1 MPPVLGFGIF
11 TSTTMAEVMNM
22 PVDAV
27 EGGSNLDRKDD
38 GDVNGTGT
46 GDVEDNGRGG
56 HSPPPRRTSPFPP
69 YKRSRRDDGG
79 YEGRRGSPRGGFG
92 YGDRR
97 EGLMSYKQ
105 FIQELE
111 DDVLPSEAE
120 QRYQEYKSE
129 YISTQ
134 KRAYFDAHKGE
145 DWLKDKYHPTNL
157 LAVIERRNEAAR
169 KLAKEFLHDLQ
180 NGSLDLGSGVTAS
193 SANKSGRTSNPASE
207 DESDLGGK
215 KRRHGR
221 ISKETDSFSAAPKAH
236 PISSDLRRIQADV
249 EQAQALVKKLDFE
262 KGIEDNT
269 LSRADNERSHR
280 DKSHSGSS
288 GPVVFIRGSTSVKGL
303 EGVELLDTLLTYLYR
318 VHGLDYYGMSEKN
331 EPKGFRHVRADS
343 KNSDVKINGSEWEK
357 KLDTRW
363 QERLKGQDPL
373 EIMTA
378 KEKIDAAAAELLYPY
393 VRKILD
399 EKYGWKYGCGAKG
412 CTKLFHAAYF
422 SHKHLKLKHPELA
435 IEVTSK
441 VREDLYFQNYMNDE
455 DAPGGVPIM
464 QTSLPALDQAMYMEK
479 LAYSIIK
486 HNYPFS
492 YVEHEGTRDL
502 HKFLHRDVTPITRNT
517 AKADVLRIYD
527 REKTNLKEK
536 LQKVTSRICL
546 TIDLWSSI
554 TTDGYMV
561 LTAHYID
568 DSWVLRKKILNFK
581 VIPPPHSGELLA
593 EYMVNFLGDWGIEK
607 KVFTITVDNAKYNDV
622 LVNCLNTHFRVNRVL
637 LCDGDFTHVR
647 CCAHV
652 LNLIVQGGLKVIEGV
667 IEKVRESVKYVR
679 GSSDRKY
686 KFAECIHHLSLQCGK
701 KVRQDIV
708 TRWNSTYLML
718 DSALAYR
725 NAYARLAL
733 VDSRYKTF
741 PSEQEWAR
749 VETITEFLKPFYNIT
764 TLFSGTSYPTS
775 DLYFH
780 NVWKIQKCIEDQI
793 DNVDKVLS
801 DMAKE
806 MKKKFDKYWESYSMV
821 LSFAVVLDPRYKF
834 KLVEFCFKK
843 LNMTEKER
851 KAKIDI
857 IFKGMQKLYDMEYG
871 ILSRKTSTAGSS
883 NICVDTSDDL
893 EGFESFTSEY
903 RNVEKEKSQLEMY
916 LKEPVLDRKE
926 ELDILQY
933 WKENQRRYPQLSL
946 MARDILSIPIT
957 TLASES
963 PFSIG
968 GTVLSKYRSSLL
980 SSNVEALLC
989 ARDWLFDL
997 KDDENEN
1004 DIEEGLAEDIESLY
1018 PTYDDS
1024 HTKAG
1029 RMLQRRSEQWRCSF

>member
-11 TSTTMAEVMNM
+11 TSTTMAEVLNM

-46 GDVEDNGRGG
+46 GTGDVEDNGRGG
-56 HSPPPRRTSPFPP
+56 HSPTPRRTSPSPP

-79 YEGRRGSPRGGFG
+79 YDGRRGSPRGGFG
-92 YGDRR
+92 YGDSR

-111 DDVLPSEAE
+111 DDVLPSEAH
-120 QRYQEYKSE
+120 QRYQE

-180 NGSLDLGSGVTAS
+180 NGSLDLGPGVTAS

-207 DESDLGGK
+207 DESDLAGK

-221 ISKETDSFSAAPKAH
+221 ISKETDSFSAAPEAH
-236 PISSDLRRIQADV
+236 PISSEHRRIQADV

-262 KGIEDNT
+262 KGIEDNI

-280 DKSHSGSS
+280 DKSHSESS

-318 VHGLDYYGMSEKN
+318 VHGLDYYGMSEKS

-363 QERLKGQDPL
+363 QERL

-378 KEKIDAAAAELLYPY
+378 KEKIDAAAAESLDPY
-393 VRKILD
+393 VRKIRD
-399 EKYGWKYGCGAKG
+399 EKPGWKYGCRAKG
-412 CTKLFHAAYF
+412 CTKLFHAAEF
-422 SHKHLKLKHPELA
+422 VHKHLKLKHPELA

-455 DAPGGVPIM
+455 DAPGGILIM

-536 LQKVTSRICL
+536 LQTVTSRICL

-554 TTDGYMV
+554 TTDGYMA

-581 VIPPPHSGELLA
+581 VIPPPHSGELLG
-593 EYMVNFLGDWGIEK
+593 ECMVNFLGDWGIEK

-622 LVNCLNTHFRVNRVL
+622 LVDCLNTHFRLNRVL

-733 VDSRYKTF
+733 VDSKYKTF

-749 VETITEFLKPFYNIT
+749 VETITKFLKPFYNIT

-793 DNVDKVLS
+793 DNVDNVLS

-834 KLVEFCFKK
+834 KFVEFCFKK
-843 LNMTEKER
+843 LNMREKER

-857 IFKGMQKLYDMEYG
+857 IFKGMHKLYDMEYG
-871 ILSRKTSTAGSS
+871 ILSRKTSSTAGSS

-916 LKEPVLDRKE
+916 LKEPLLDRKE

-946 MARDILSIPIT
+946 MACDILSIPIT

-963 PFSIG
+963 SFSIG

-989 ARDWLFDL
+989 TRDWLFDL

-1029 RMLQRRSEQWRCSF
+1029 RMLQRRSERWRCSL

>member
-1 MPPVLGFGIF
+1 
-11 TSTTMAEVMNM
+11 
-22 PVDAV
+22 
-27 EGGSNLDRKDD
+27 
-38 GDVNGTGT
+38 
-46 GDVEDNGRGG
+46 
-56 HSPPPRRTSPFPP
+56 
-69 YKRSRRDDGG
+69 
-79 YEGRRGSPRGGFG
+79 
-92 YGDRR
+92 
-97 EGLMSYKQ
+97 MSYKQ

-464 QTSLPALDQAMYMEK
+464 QTSLPVNLYFCHI
-479 LAYSIIK
+479 LLY
-486 HNYPFS
+486 HNGFLCCLMFS
-492 YVEHEGTRDL
+492 Y
-502 HKFLHRDVTPITRNT
+502 KN
-517 AKADVLRIYD
+517 
-527 REKTNLKEK
+527 
-536 LQKVTSRICL
+536 
-546 TIDLWSSI
+546 
-554 TTDGYMV
+554 
-561 LTAHYID
+561 
-568 DSWVLRKKILNFK
+568 
-581 VIPPPHSGELLA
+581 
-593 EYMVNFLGDWGIEK
+593 
-607 KVFTITVDNAKYNDV
+607 
-622 LVNCLNTHFRVNRVL
+622 
-637 LCDGDFTHVR
+637 
-647 CCAHV
+647 
-652 LNLIVQGGLKVIEGV
+652 
-667 IEKVRESVKYVR
+667 SVK
-679 GSSDRKY
+679 
-686 KFAECIHHLSLQCGK
+686 
-701 KVRQDIV
+701 
-708 TRWNSTYLML
+708 W
-718 DSALAYR
+718 
-725 NAYARLAL
+725 
-733 VDSRYKTF
+733 
-741 PSEQEWAR
+741 
-749 VETITEFLKPFYNIT
+749 
-764 TLFSGTSYPTS
+764 
-775 DLYFH
+775 
-780 NVWKIQKCIEDQI
+780 
-793 DNVDKVLS
+793 
-801 DMAKE
+801 
-806 MKKKFDKYWESYSMV
+806 
-821 LSFAVVLDPRYKF
+821 
-834 KLVEFCFKK
+834 
-843 LNMTEKER
+843 
-851 KAKIDI
+851 
-857 IFKGMQKLYDMEYG
+857 
-871 ILSRKTSTAGSS
+871 
-883 NICVDTSDDL
+883 
-893 EGFESFTSEY
+893 
-903 RNVEKEKSQLEMY
+903 
-916 LKEPVLDRKE
+916 
-926 ELDILQY
+926 
-933 WKENQRRYPQLSL
+933 
-946 MARDILSIPIT
+946 
-957 TLASES
+957 
-963 PFSIG
+963 
-968 GTVLSKYRSSLL
+968 
-980 SSNVEALLC
+980 
-989 ARDWLFDL
+989 
-997 KDDENEN
+997 
-1004 DIEEGLAEDIESLY
+1004 
-1018 PTYDDS
+1018 
-1024 HTKAG
+1024 
-1029 RMLQRRSEQWRCSF
+1029 

>member
-169 KLAKEFLHDLQ
+169 KLAKEFMHDLQ